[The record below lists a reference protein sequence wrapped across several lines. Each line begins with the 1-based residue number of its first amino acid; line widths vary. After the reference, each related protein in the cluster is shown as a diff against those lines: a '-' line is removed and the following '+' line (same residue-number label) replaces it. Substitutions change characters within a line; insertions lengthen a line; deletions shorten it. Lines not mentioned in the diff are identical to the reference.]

1 LIDVVAKALLKERLK
16 LSQVDVR
23 ADAHSACACDR
34 AAYAAERAWPVRNR
48 AGSEAPTSSEQ
59 SKKGGPP
66 GKQATVIGSCHSDA
80 PAPAIFEDSQQHKGN
95 HRFAVLSTISI
106 AIR

>member
-1 LIDVVAKALLKERLK
+1 MRRSEHGPSEIGLEAKHQLPAS
-16 LSQVDVR
+16 SQR
-23 ADAHSACACDR
+23 
-34 AAYAAERAWPVRNR
+34 
-48 AGSEAPTSSEQ
+48 
-59 SKKGGPP
+59 KGVGPP
-66 GKQATVIGSCHSDA
+66 GKQATVIGSCHDDA